1 MIEQPERNNSSALA
15 DSLVVIS
22 GVHEFKNAL
31 ISYYLEQKG
40 GAQCSITDSLGIALQ
55 ITKDHQAQH
64 KVIVIDAEG
73 FDSDTIAR
81 IIGQNPAAT
90 ESNLVLFDV
99 GKGTGLENTALKWGV
114 KGFFYSSDPL
124 ELFPRGLKL
133 VFDGE
138 LWVSRAILE
147 NALLDRTSNGRHQND
162 GYNLTERERQ
172 ILNMIGSGVRNADIA
187 DSLCISP
194 HTVKTHI
201 YNVFRKI
208 GVSNRVQAARWADD
222 HL

>member
-1 MIEQPERNNSSALA
+1 MIKQSRNNPPSVLT

-22 GVHEFKNAL
+22 GAHEFKNAL

-55 ITKDHQAQH
+55 IAKDHQAQY
-64 KVIVIDAEG
+64 KVIIVDAEQ
-73 FDSDTIAR
+73 FDSDTTSR
-81 IIGQNPAAT
+81 IIGQNPATDDA
-90 ESNLVLFDV
+90 NLVLFDV
-99 GKGTGLENTALKWGV
+99 DKDTGLETNALKWGI

-133 VFDGE
+133 VIDGE

-147 NALLDRTSNGRHQND
+147 NALMGRNSNGPVHND
-162 GYNLTERERQ
+162 NYNLTERERQ
-172 ILNMIGSGVRNADIA
+172 ILGMIGSGVRNADIA